1 MSPKLNI
8 NPWILGVNVG
18 MLQGY
23 FGKVGCLVVGGI
35 FFFSLSHLLCIM
47 KKVVHLLAKKA
58 Y

>member
-35 FFFSLSHLLCIM
+35 FFLFFISFIM
-47 KKVVHLLAKKA
+47 
-58 Y
+58 YYEESGTFTS